1 MVVDH
6 GKNTIVALYK
16 GCTALDP
23 IAAVIIRHIAEF
35 ADGCAMDVATEHGV
49 HVMPHR
55 IMRHSSFEF
64 ADEADRVFHTPLSVS
79 AERPIAET
87 EAAPDEI
94 DKRIER
100 EEKLIT
106 KVACEREPPHVLYYS
121 IEFVAVNNQ
130 DSFPASG
137 DMDCPLLDFDVAVG
151 PAEVRHQLVVIS
163 RDVDH
168 MRSFARFAQK
178 FLDHVVVLLRPINS
192 ATQRPDIDQVA
203 DDVQNLEVVFAQ
215 KIQQRRGV
223 AAARTE
229 VRIGDPRGA
238 ITSRRQ
244 NCVWRFDKG
253 ESLLSSE
260 NSLCTL
266 SRKTERLHSAQEQ
279 A

>member
-1 MVVDH
+1 MIVDH
-6 GKNTIVALYK
+6 GKNTILALDQ
-16 GCTALDP
+16 GRTALDP

-64 ADEADRVFHTPLSVS
+64 ADEADRVFHTPLGVS

-100 EEKLIT
+100 EQKLIT
-106 KVACEREPPHVLYYS
+106 KVASKREPPHVLYHG

-130 DSFPASG
+130 DAFPGGG
-137 DMDCPLLDFDVAVG
+137 DMDCPLLDLDVAVG
-151 PAEVRHQLVVIS
+151 PAEVGHQLVVIS

-223 AAARTE
+223 AAACAQ
-229 VRIGDPRGA
+229 VRVGDPRSA
-238 ITSRRQ
+238 ITFRRHDF
-244 NCVWRFDKG
+244 CGRFPERK
-253 ESLLSSE
+253 SLLSSE